1 MISEPDQTIAYNS
14 TSYSFDDDYEDNET
28 VDTAYCL
35 NVNNF
40 YYLESYTNTINGNLN
55 NYFSVDYDWFYFVLL
70 TDCNVS
76 ISFSTSS
83 SINNDFV
90 LFNYL
95 YAVEDSQANRD
106 LNEIAFYY
114 DTPGCKSFTNTLSAG
129 TYFIWLRGGQ
139 EYGSSVSLD
148 YSLSLSVELTES
160 APNLSVDDVLETD
173 YQTVLWL
180 SDLVPANVIPF
191 LNLQD
196 EIVYYQYNETGI
208 LTPEYSLNTL
218 KEISGGNPIHVATYY
233 IWDPVVKHI
242 MYQIMC
248 EMITLYNS
256 EIKGK
261 ENQIEKYEL
270 IHNGAENTIKIVCTI
285 AGKIIASNAIKVAQF
300 VSLTTLNYIFNA
312 ITPRIGYLDVAMG
325 EFLGMYKGYFDL
337 GVEEDRFDDYEY
349 VKNNKDNEE
358 VIAIPIYYSFHE
370 TGNPIPR
377 YNKHYI
383 SYKETSAMVMNQ
395 DIYQSLIYTSGEII
409 SSYQELNY
417 YCRGKIYGLNS
428 FDELNNINQLFFYT
442 FSLYIIK
449 KMLILGY
456 YLERLAL

>member
-95 YAVEDSQANRD
+95 YDVEDSQANRD

-148 YSLSLSVELTES
+148 YSLSLAVELTES

-173 YQTVLWL
+173 YQTVL
-180 SDLVPANVIPF
+180 
-191 LNLQD
+191 
-196 EIVYYQYNETGI
+196 
-208 LTPEYSLNTL
+208 
-218 KEISGGNPIHVATYY
+218 
-233 IWDPVVKHI
+233 
-242 MYQIMC
+242 
-248 EMITLYNS
+248 
-256 EIKGK
+256 
-261 ENQIEKYEL
+261 
-270 IHNGAENTIKIVCTI
+270 
-285 AGKIIASNAIKVAQF
+285 
-300 VSLTTLNYIFNA
+300 
-312 ITPRIGYLDVAMG
+312 
-325 EFLGMYKGYFDL
+325 
-337 GVEEDRFDDYEY
+337 
-349 VKNNKDNEE
+349 
-358 VIAIPIYYSFHE
+358 
-370 TGNPIPR
+370 
-377 YNKHYI
+377 
-383 SYKETSAMVMNQ
+383 
-395 DIYQSLIYTSGEII
+395 
-409 SSYQELNY
+409 
-417 YCRGKIYGLNS
+417 
-428 FDELNNINQLFFYT
+428 
-442 FSLYIIK
+442 
-449 KMLILGY
+449 
-456 YLERLAL
+456 